1 MDLASLKS
9 FIKLAKEEGVTELA
23 YEDGKSKM
31 KVVLGGSGYVAP
43 LAASHTA
50 APVATSAP
58 GVPAPEEN
66 LITVTAP
73 FVGTFYSSATRGA
86 PAFVKVGDKINPGKI
101 LCIIEAMKVM
111 NEIEAEVAGEIVEVC
126 VENEVFVEYGQALFK
141 VRPA

>member
-23 YEDGKSKM
+23 YEDGQRKM
-31 KVVLGGSGYVAP
+31 KVVLGSSGYI
-43 LAASHTA
+43 
-50 APVATSAP
+50 APVVAHNTPVAAGAS
-58 GVPAPEEN
+58 GVSPKEEN

-73 FVGTFYSSATRGA
+73 FVGTFYSSATPGA
-86 PAFVKVGDKINPGKI
+86 PAFVKVGDKINPGKV